1 MDQEL
6 ILKDVIMIVREVTK
20 DYNVNEDSNQQNTFS
35 WDSLAYMVIAQNIE
49 KHFSLPIN
57 SNNIDAMDSVSNIV
71 NLIQSENK

>member
-35 WDSLAYMVIAQNIE
+35 WDSLAYMVIAQNVE
-49 KHFSLPIN
+49 KHFNLPIN

-71 NLIQSENK
+71 ILIQSENK